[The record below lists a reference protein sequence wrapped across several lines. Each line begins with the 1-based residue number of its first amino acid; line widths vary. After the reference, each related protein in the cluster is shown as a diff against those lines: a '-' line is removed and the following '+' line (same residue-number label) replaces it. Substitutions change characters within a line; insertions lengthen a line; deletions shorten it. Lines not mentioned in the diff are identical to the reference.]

1 MKADV
6 LLEVAV
12 VFSLVVLASSLAYFT
27 CVEHPRFLGDGKAK
41 GLSLWCACLS
51 MLTALVEFTRLFTT
65 GGIIPMLCGLMWMA
79 TAAIWMW
86 IHHSENGS
94 DVDGGAR

>member
-1 MKADV
+1 M

-51 MLTALVEFTRLFTT
+51 
-65 GGIIPMLCGLMWMA
+65 I
-79 TAAIWMW
+79 
-86 IHHSENGS
+86 NGS

>member
-1 MKADV
+1 MKPDI
-6 LLEVAV
+6 LPEVAA
-12 VFSLVVLASSLAYFT
+12 VFSLVVLALSMAYFT

-41 GLSLWCACLS
+41 RLSLWCTCLS

-65 GGIIPMLCGLMWMA
+65 GGIIPMLCGLVWMA
-79 TAAIWMW
+79 TAATWMW
-86 IHHSENGS
+86 IHHSDDGS